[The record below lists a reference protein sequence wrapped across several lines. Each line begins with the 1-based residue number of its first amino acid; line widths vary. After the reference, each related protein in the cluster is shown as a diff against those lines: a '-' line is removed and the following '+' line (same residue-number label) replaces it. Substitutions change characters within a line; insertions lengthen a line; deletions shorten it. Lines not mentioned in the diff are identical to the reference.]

1 MLTHIQNQLEVHVR
15 QDPILL
21 QRPMKVSFV
30 QIRFLGRIYC

>member
-1 MLTHIQNQLEVHVR
+1 MLTQIQNQLEVRVR